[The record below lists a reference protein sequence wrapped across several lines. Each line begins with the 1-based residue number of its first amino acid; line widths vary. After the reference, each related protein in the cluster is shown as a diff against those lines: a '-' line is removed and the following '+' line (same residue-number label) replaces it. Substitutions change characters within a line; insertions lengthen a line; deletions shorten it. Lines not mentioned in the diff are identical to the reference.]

1 MNMFGFTPDY
11 FKYSE
16 DYFATYLKDNIDN
29 TKSEFYIPTMVNKLV
44 AEGRAQLRVLRSSA
58 QWFGVTYKED
68 RPAVVER
75 IRKLIDEGVY
85 PAKLWP

>member
-1 MNMFGFTPDY
+1 
-11 FKYSE
+11 
-16 DYFATYLKDNIDN
+16 
-29 TKSEFYIPTMVNKLV
+29 MVNKLV

-75 IRKLIDEGVY
+75 IRKLIDVGVY